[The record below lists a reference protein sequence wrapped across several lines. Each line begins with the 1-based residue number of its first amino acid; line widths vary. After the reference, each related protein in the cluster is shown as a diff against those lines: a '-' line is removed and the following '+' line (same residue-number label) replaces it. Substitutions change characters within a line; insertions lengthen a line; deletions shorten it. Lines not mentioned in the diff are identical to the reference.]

1 MAAPVLTQRLVQA
14 LDYALIV
21 HAGQLRKHTEI
32 PYAAH
37 LLGVCSLVLDY
48 GGSEDQALAAL
59 LHDAVEDGGA
69 GHLTQIRARFGEAVA
84 DMVWAC
90 SDGTVES
97 KAAEHGDRLAAWRV
111 RKEQYLQRLRTKD
124 AADPALL
131 VSACDKLHN
140 ARAIVSDLRRGG
152 AGVFDRFTAGRGG
165 TLWYYAE
172 LSDILTGLGS
182 PVAMELTRTVR
193 DMHAEAG

>member
-1 MAAPVLTQRLVQA
+1 MAAPILTPRLVQA

-32 PYAAH
+32 PCAAH

-59 LHDAVEDGGA
+59 LHDAVEDGGS
-69 GHLTQIRARFGEAVA
+69 GHLAQIRARFGDAVA
-84 DMVWAC
+84 AMVWAC

-97 KAAEHGDRLAAWRV
+97 KAAEQGDRLAAWRA
-111 RKEQYLQRLRTKD
+111 RKEGYLQHLRQT
-124 AADPALL
+124 AADAPALL

-140 ARAIVSDLRRGG
+140 ARAIVSDLRRSGPQ
-152 AGVFDRFTAGRGG
+152 VFDRFTAGRGG

-172 LSDILTGLGS
+172 LAEILSALGS
-182 PVAMELTRTVR
+182 PVAAELTRSVR
-193 DMHAEAG
+193 EMHAEAG